1 MALVDYASIRS
12 VVKRVYKEYGTS
24 NPFTICL
31 YKGILVQYAP
41 LGTLN
46 AHYSKLYRIPIIT
59 INSDLDERAAVLAC
73 FHELGHL
80 FLKHNDNKIYC
91 SQKVNMKV
99 SPWEEAANLFA
110 VEFLLLQ
117 LEADDKA
124 YYTKQQIAVLAG
136 IPEELAYLI
145 S

>member
-110 VEFLLLQ
+110 VEFLLL
-117 LEADDKA
+117 
-124 YYTKQQIAVLAG
+124 
-136 IPEELAYLI
+136 
-145 S
+145 